1 MPARIHRFLGRFYW
15 PAWVT
20 LVLGLTASAWLARS
34 MYRQAET
41 LDDQRFK
48 LETLILSQLVE
59 GTMER
64 YEERLARLADY
75 CAQFEELPAQVWSFR
90 LSAMTQPGHNLPSVM
105 HVAYC
110 PKIVAADFKAH
121 AERGRVA
128 HGDKYAFEPS
138 PQPDRE
144 LALPVWRFW
153 SRTGFQ
159 PLRPGTDL
167 AREGAWHP
175 AMRTALGN
183 VRPWISSKPIRVL
196 RTDGNQENGF
206 WFVIPGFK
214 PDQAPLNPSRQSGES
229 DDEFRHRV
237 RSVYTA
243 AATGVLAVFISTDRM
258 LDQAYNNPGVSPRVH
273 VRLYA
278 SPEPTSEILLNPVSP
293 APAKPRHRE
302 VIVQPWYGRRWTLEM
317 NSTPRFETES
327 PRHRAWLVLAA
338 GTGMTLLASALLGVA
353 LRAAH
358 RQGRL
363 TDQIREARDA
373 LTAAQKEREKLSHD
387 LHDNTI
393 QTLYAAQLGLKH
405 TTLRLKE
412 APDEARRELA
422 GVQMELDAVI
432 AQMRR
437 FITAEA
443 TLEQTVDLPAVLQ
456 ASVQRVRVGDTTKI
470 ELHCEASASD
480 RLTGTQAV
488 QLANIAREAL
498 SNSLRHAQARR
509 VDIWLRA
516 EANTVSL
523 EIADDGRGFEPHAHA
538 PQGVGL
544 TSMAARAQ
552 ETGGMLE
559 LQSAPG
565 EGTRVVVRVPVAPR
579 ERAATA
585 ENASDLDDE

>member
-20 LVLGLTASAWLARS
+20 LVLGLTTSAWLARS

-121 AERGRVA
+121 AERGRVV
-128 HGDKYAFEPS
+128 HGDKYAFEPQ
-138 PQPDRE
+138 PHPDRE

-159 PLRPGTDL
+159 PLRLGTDL

-183 VRPWISSKPIRVL
+183 VRPWISSRPVRVP

-229 DDEFRHRV
+229 DDEFRHRI

-243 AATGVLAVFISTDRM
+243 AATGLLAVFISTDRM

-338 GTGMTLLASALLGVA
+338 GTGMTLLASALVGLA
-353 LRAAH
+353 LRAAQ

-363 TDQIREARDA
+363 TGQIREARDA
-373 LTAAQKEREKLSHD
+373 LTAAQKEREKLGHD

-393 QTLYAAQLGLKH
+393 QTLYAVQLGLKH
-405 TTLRLKE
+405 TVRRLAE
-412 APDEARRELA
+412 EPAAARRELA

-437 FITAEA
+437 FIAAEERQ
-443 TLEQTVDLPAVLQ
+443 EQAVDLPAVLL
-456 ASVQRVRVGDTTKI
+456 ASVQRAQTGPTPEVRLQCD
-470 ELHCEASASD
+470 EAASD

-498 SNSLRHAQARR
+498 SNSLRHAEPQR
-509 VDIWLRA
+509 V
-516 EANTVSL
+516 EVSL
-523 EIADDGRGFEPHAHA
+523 RSETDAVCLEVTDDGRGFNPGSPAR
-538 PQGVGL
+538 QGVGL
-544 TSMAARAQ
+544 ASMAARAR
-552 ETGGMLE
+552 EIGGTLD

-565 EGTRVVVRVPVAPR
+565 QGTRVVVRVAVPPLVHEDA
-579 ERAATA
+579 A
-585 ENASDLDDE
+585 ENSEDPADP

>member
-1 MPARIHRFLGRFYW
+1 MPERIHRWLGRFYW

-20 LVLGLTASAWLARS
+20 LVLGLSVSAWLARS
-34 MYRQAET
+34 LYRQAKAMDE
-41 LDDQRFK
+41 QRFK
-48 LETLILSQLVE
+48 LETLILAQLVE

-75 CAQFEELPAQVWSFR
+75 CAQFAELPAEVWRFR
-90 LSAMTQPGHNLPSVM
+90 LNAMTEPRYNLPSVM

-128 HGDKYAFEPS
+128 HGDKYAFEP
-138 PQPDRE
+138 QPDRE
-144 LALPVWRFW
+144 LALPMWRFW
-153 SRTGFQ
+153 SRAGFQ
-159 PLRPGTDL
+159 PLKPGTDL
-167 AREGAWHP
+167 AQEGAWHP

-183 VRPWISSKPIRVL
+183 VRPWISSRPVRVP

-214 PDQAPLNPSRQSGES
+214 PDQGALNPLRQSGES

-237 RSVYTA
+237 RSIYTA
-243 AATGVLAVFISTDRM
+243 AATGLLAVFISTDRM
-258 LDQAYNNPGVSPRVH
+258 LDQAYNNPGMSPRVH

-278 SPEPTSEILLNPVSP
+278 RPEPTAESLLNPVSP

-302 VIVQPWYGRRWTLEM
+302 VIVQPWYGHRWTVEM
-317 NSTPRFETES
+317 TSTPQFEAES

-338 GTGMTLLASALLGVA
+338 GTGMTLLASALVGLA
-353 LRAAH
+353 LRAAQ

-363 TDQIREARDA
+363 TSQIREARDA

-393 QTLYAAQLGLKH
+393 QTLYAVQLGLKH
-405 TTLRLKE
+405 TARRLE
-412 APDEARRELA
+412 EEPDEARRELA
-422 GVQMELDAVI
+422 GVHKELDAVI

-443 TLEQTVDLPAVLQ
+443 RVEQTVDLPAVLQ
-456 ASVQRVRVGDTTKI
+456 ASVQRARGGETTKI
-470 ELHCEASASD
+470 ELHCDETASD

-509 VDIWLRA
+509 VGILLHS

-523 EIADDGRGFEPHAHA
+523 EIADDGRGFDPHAHA

-565 EGTRVVVRVPVAPR
+565 KGTRVVVRVPVAPR
-579 ERAATA
+579 ERAATEEDA
-585 ENASDLDDE
+585 GDLDDE

>member
-1 MPARIHRFLGRFYW
+1 M
-15 PAWVT
+15 T

-48 LETLILSQLVE
+48 LETFILSQLVE

-121 AERGRVA
+121 AERGRVV
-128 HGDKYAFEPS
+128 HGDKYAFEP
-138 PQPDRE
+138 QPHLDRE

-229 DDEFRHRV
+229 DDEFRHRI

-243 AATGVLAVFISTDRM
+243 AATGLLAVFISTDRM

-437 FITAEA
+437 FIAAEERQ
-443 TLEQTVDLPAVLQ
+443 EQAVDLPAVLL
-456 ASVQRVRVGDTTKI
+456 ASVQRARVGDTTKI
-470 ELHCEASASD
+470 ELHCDESASD

-552 ETGGMLE
+552 ETGGRLE

-585 ENASDLDDE
+585 EDAGDLDDE